1 MMRKPMKKSFHFIP
15 GNKLVNHCLFHFL
28 LLICLFLLSSCAAVS
43 PQPPKEDFQIALLEK
58 QINEMD
64 KKLDEIYHR
73 VSIIQFMIDNHER
86 KLKDFEKGKPDQAPA
101 DEAAGTDPEI
111 PVLMEEPAVDLTPPV
126 ILQEQPLAAQSPMQ
140 SPTTSR
146 PEPQTSGIPP
156 ETMYNNALALYKNSD
171 YDKAIS
177 DFNSFADQYPNNDLA
192 DNALYWAGECYY
204 ARKNY
209 SAAIVAFKK
218 VVTRYPEGSKIP
230 DAFLKTGYAYLAMG
244 DKENAR
250 MFLKKVIKNFP
261 FSPAG
266 SKAEEMLSKI
276 P

>member
-1 MMRKPMKKSFHFIP
+1 MKKTFHSVL
-15 GNKLVNHCLFHFL
+15 GNKPVHHCLLFFL
-28 LLICLFLLSSCAAVS
+28 QGVCLVLLSSCAAVS
-43 PQPPKEDFQIALLEK
+43 PQQPKEDFQIALLEK

-86 KLKDFEKGKPDQAPA
+86 KLKDFERGKPDLAPT
-101 DEAAGTDPEI
+101 DEAAGTDTEI
-111 PVLMEEPAVDLTPPV
+111 PMLMEEPAVDLTPPV
-126 ILQEQPLAAQSPMQ
+126 ILQEQPLAAQAPTQSEPPSPA
-140 SPTTSR
+140 
-146 PEPQTSGIPP
+146 EPQPDRIPP
-156 ETMYNNALALYKNSD
+156 ETMYNNALALYKNGD

-209 SAAIVAFKK
+209 SAAIVSFKK

-276 P
+276 Q

>member
-1 MMRKPMKKSFHFIP
+1 MKKPAHFVP
-15 GNKLVNHCLFHFL
+15 GNKPVKHGLFFFL
-28 LLICLFLLSSCAAVS
+28 PVVCLFLFSSCAAVS
-43 PQPPKEDFQIALLEK
+43 PQQPKEDFQIALLEK

-86 KLKDFEKGKPDQAPA
+86 KLKDFEKRKPDQEST
-101 DEAAGTDPEI
+101 DQAAGTDTEI
-111 PVLMEEPAVDLTPPV
+111 PVLMEEPPVDLTPPE
-126 ILQEQPLAAQSPMQ
+126 ILQEQPLAAQSPADPQ
-140 SPTTSR
+140 P
-146 PEPQTSGIPP
+146 PAQAEPQTAGIPP
-156 ETMYNNALALYKNSD
+156 ETMYNNALALYKNGD

-192 DNALYWAGECYY
+192 DNALYWSGECYY

-209 SAAIVAFKK
+209 SAAIVSFKK

-276 P
+276 K